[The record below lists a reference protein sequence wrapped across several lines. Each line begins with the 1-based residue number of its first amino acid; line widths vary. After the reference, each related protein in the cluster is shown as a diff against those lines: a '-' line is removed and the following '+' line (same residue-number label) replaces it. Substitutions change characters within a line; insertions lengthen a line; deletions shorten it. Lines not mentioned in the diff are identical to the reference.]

1 MKKILAISLL
11 TLLAVSIYAAS
22 DNSQQLSVRQTF
34 SQSADISLSQLA
46 ACWNIAISGQCQI
59 NHNGQTSLFRAILVD
74 ENGEEYL
81 VAEFNDLISSEQQ
94 VSFNSRCDETA
105 FSSSIKPAKL
115 KIIIVN
121 AQATIDNVTYDNNES
136 ATRGTDDIAAAKS
149 ARVANEIVEDV
160 SASRTNYTVDIY
172 NSNGLRMESTA
183 VRNTDGVKQVNT
195 SSYMDG
201 YYTIRLLDNG
211 TLIDSKNFIVKH

>member
-1 MKKILAISLL
+1 MKKILAISLF
-11 TLLAVSIYAAS
+11 TLLAVSIYAAT

-34 SQSADISLSQLA
+34 SQSADISLSQIA
-46 ACWNIAISGQCQI
+46 ACRNIAISGQCQI

-105 FSSSIKPAKL
+105 FSSSVKPAKL
-115 KIIIVN
+115 KIIVVN

-136 ATRGTDDIAAAKS
+136 ATRGSDDIAAAKS
-149 ARVANEIVEDV
+149 TRVANEI
-160 SASRTNYTVDIY
+160 ALY
-172 NSNGLRMESTA
+172 NQAIQREGMLWIAGETSLSMARSLIQRILLSSTKI
-183 VRNTDGVKQVNT
+183 T
-195 SSYMDG
+195 
-201 YYTIRLLDNG
+201 
-211 TLIDSKNFIVKH
+211 HH